1 LQEYKLKQHNWDQK
15 FNSNYFKN
23 DKNTL
28 KNKLSYNI
36 LIEDNKELNN
46 ANKELTIFDTSN
58 NDIWINNSLSEL
70 TKQTLLNNII
80 SNNIITSESKSP
92 KNNISDINMSEN
104 ITENKM
110 VEVSSDDKN
119 ITEEINNIT
128 EEINNIT
135 LDKIST
141 EENKNITT
149 ENKIAEVT
157 TENKIAEVTTENKI
171 AEVTTENKIAEITTE
186 NKIAEIT
193 TENKIAEVTTENKIA
208 EVTTENKIAEITSK
222 NFTYDKIL
230 SLEKTISNLKVLM
243 DIKSG
248 DKLAYYDD
256 QLYVDYKYGSFII
269 RWYYG
274 VSRYSLIPYINNI
287 INNGIFHYNEIK
299 YNKYD
304 NSDLHEFEVLNFKL
318 LLLGSK
324 KGLNNMKD
332 TYSKDTEYIEAI
344 DKIITTIRNITY

>member
-1 LQEYKLKQHNWDQK
+1 MSSRKHRIYNASLQEYKLKQHNWDQK

-128 EEINNIT
+128 EDINNIT

-149 ENKIAEVT
+149 ENKIVEVT
-157 TENKIAEVTTENKI
+157 TENKIV
-171 AEVTTENKIAEITTE
+171 EVTTENKIAEITTE
-186 NKIAEIT
+186 NKI
-193 TENKIAEVTTENKIA
+193 V